1 MLHLHVSV
9 KNGRLLAVQVRQRAR
24 DVESD
29 AQPVA
34 PLQRRRRR
42 FTGQDGTAPQ
52 PRVERPPRAEL
63 QQQAAVRPVRREREQ
78 PAHVR
83 MSHFAKRRILCFE
96 LLGVPVRRALRQ
108 PLDCD
113 EEAEDLRPTY
123 R

>member
-1 MLHLHVSV
+1 MNYIALMAVVDCRQYLFDDFGCILFIEILLFSNLIKQFTTRAQLH
-9 KNGRLLAVQVRQRAR
+9 
-24 DVESD
+24 D
-29 AQPVA
+29 
-34 PLQRRRRR
+34 
-42 FTGQDGTAPQ
+42 
-52 PRVERPPRAEL
+52 
-63 QQQAAVRPVRREREQ
+63 QAAVRPVRREREQ